1 MQKVFETFMSDE
13 KGNALIDWTV
23 LLAGTAMMI
32 ASVVLTLTGGPD
44 DTSRAALEQ
53 VDVQDTRLPG

>member
-1 MQKVFETFMSDE
+1 MQKVFETFTNDE

-23 LLAGTAMMI
+23 LLAGTAMMA

-44 DTSRAALEQ
+44 DLSNATVQQ
-53 VDVQDTRLPG
+53 VETQVRHLPS